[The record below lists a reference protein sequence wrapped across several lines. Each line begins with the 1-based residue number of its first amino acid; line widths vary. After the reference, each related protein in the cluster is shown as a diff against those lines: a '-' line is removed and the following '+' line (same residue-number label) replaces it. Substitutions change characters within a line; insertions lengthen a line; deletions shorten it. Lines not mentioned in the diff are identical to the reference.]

1 MNLDYIHKLENALG
15 LKFDVENVPAHVAIV
30 MDGNGRWA
38 KSRGLNR
45 SAGHRAGVVALENVI
60 EGCQQMGVQYVTV
73 YAFSTENWKRPLDEV
88 ATLMSLL
95 VEFVNSK
102 LGRLQ
107 ENGVRVQVVGDLDGL
122 PTLQKIALKKLID
135 DTSKNSGLVLNLA
148 LNYGGRAEILAAAKK
163 IATLDKAQLDA
174 VTEDDFAKF
183 LSTGDQPDPDFLIRT
198 SGELRLSNFLL
209 WQLAYAEFYFTDVY
223 WPDFGTDELFKA
235 LCEYQQRKRRFGDVK

>member
-1 MNLDYIHKLENALG
+1 MNLDYIHKLENTLG

-45 SAGHRAGVVALENVI
+45 SAGHRAGVVALENII
-60 EGCQQMGVQYVTV
+60 EGCQQMGVKYVTV

-107 ENGVRVQVVGDLDGL
+107 ENGVRVEVVGDLDGL

-135 DTSKNSGLVLNLA
+135 DTAKNSGLVLNLA

-163 IATLDKAQLDA
+163 VATLDKDQLDA
-174 VTEDDFAKF
+174 LTEDDFGKF
-183 LSTGDQPDPDFLIRT
+183 LNTGDQPDPDFLIRT

-223 WPDFGTDELFKA
+223 WPDFGAEELFKA